1 MLHNK
6 TMNKFQ
12 FFPFHL
18 VDPSPWPILLS
29 FSLLN
34 LTIGAVAYMHG
45 FSYGGYIL
53 TLGFILTTYGMIL
66 WFRDVVVE
74 ATYLGHHTKEVKNGL
89 MIGVLLFI
97 VSEIFAFL
105 SVFWAFFHSSL
116 SPAIEIGGTWPPL
129 GITPLDPFA
138 IPLLNTFLLLSS
150 GAFIT
155 YGHHALIA
163 GNRKAAIDGVIF
175 TIILAIIFTGLQYFE
190 YSEAGFTMSDGV
202 YGSAFYA
209 STGLH
214 GLTTIVPIKFNN
226 INTYM
231 NKPKEKLLIK
241 MPNNRNFIKKSE
253 TQFTSLQKEIYLD
266 SEFLEWFSGF
276 TDAEGN
282 FNITLQKLKENNY
295 TNAMLT
301 FQIGLHIDDLSLLEY
316 IKNKLNCGHISITT
330 SRCNYFVNDKTSLI
344 QVILPIFNFIKLNS
358 SKYYQFLIFE
368 KAVNLI
374 KEKKHLSPEG
384 KLEMVKFYKEMKI
397 SSCKQAPA
405 SQSKEINNIPLTIN
419 WLGGFTDGDSTFSIF
434 KYKPRIRFEN
444 HIKELNLFERIKD
457 LFNIR
462 SNFIF
467 NKPRLNRPNSN
478 ATVSLDITNIQIL
491 KNKIVPIFSKSG
503 ILKSKK
509 LKDFNDWSIIVD
521 IYYYGYHLIP
531 EGKALIT
538 EIKNQ
543 WNNFRLSTSFVN
555 KKNNLTISSTSLTF
569 DEKLKNLFLI
579 PSPYEIKNGI
589 RFIRGT
595 NNFVSES
602 LKIIAFDNFN
612 NKSIYSSITECSNA
626 LNIDRSKIK
635 NCILTGEVYKNYK
648 FILAQGE

>member
-419 WLGGFTDGDSTFSIF
+419 WLGGFTDGDNTFSIF

-543 WNNFRLSTSFVN
+543 WNNFRLSISFVN

-612 NKSIYSSITECSNA
+612 NKSIYSSITEYSNA

>member
-635 NCILTGEVYKNYK
+635 ICILTGEVYKNYK

>member
-163 GNRKAAIDGVIF
+163 GNRKAAIDGVII

>member
-53 TLGFILTTYGMIL
+53 TLGFILTIYGMIL

-231 NKPKEKLLIK
+231 NKPKDKLLIK
-241 MPNNRNFIKKSE
+241 MPNNRNFLKKSETE

-384 KLEMVKFYKEMKI
+384 KLEMLKFYKEMKI

-444 HIKELNLFERIKD
+444 HIKELKIYLILD
-457 LFNIR
+457 LI
-462 SNFIF
+462 
-467 NKPRLNRPNSN
+467 
-478 ATVSLDITNIQIL
+478 
-491 KNKIVPIFSKSG
+491 
-503 ILKSKK
+503 
-509 LKDFNDWSIIVD
+509 
-521 IYYYGYHLIP
+521 
-531 EGKALIT
+531 
-538 EIKNQ
+538 
-543 WNNFRLSTSFVN
+543 
-555 KKNNLTISSTSLTF
+555 
-569 DEKLKNLFLI
+569 LFLI
-579 PSPYEIKNGI
+579 NP
-589 RFIRGT
+589 
-595 NNFVSES
+595 
-602 LKIIAFDNFN
+602 D
-612 NKSIYSSITECSNA
+612 
-626 LNIDRSKIK
+626 
-635 NCILTGEVYKNYK
+635 
-648 FILAQGE
+648 